1 MSSELAIKVDSLSK
15 AYHIYNKPHERFLQ
29 LINWRSRQ
37 YFSEFW
43 ALRDISLEVHKGE
56 TVGIVGKNGSGKSTL
71 LQIICGTLSQT
82 SGQVESAGKIAAL
95 LELGSGFNPE
105 FTGRENVLM
114 YASILGL
121 SEELIAQRFEN
132 IVAFA
137 DIGEFLDQPVK
148 TYSSGMVVRLAFAV
162 IAHVDADILIIDE
175 ALAVGD
181 IFFVQKCMRFLNEF
195 KKHGTLLFVSHD
207 SSAVVN
213 FCDKAV
219 WLDKG
224 RIELTG
230 SAKQVTERYLET
242 LYAGQNSIENELSAD
257 IVQAFAKAKDKASA
271 PSQRRDAR
279 LEYIN
284 LTQYRND
291 LELFEFKDDCESFG
305 SRRGEIIGAKLM
317 DESLSALSW
326 AVGGEL
332 VTLQIVC
339 FARQKLHSP
348 IVGFHFKNRLG
359 QRLFGDNTYLSY
371 KNQDF
376 SVAAGESFT
385 ATFTFLMP
393 RLERGDYAFDVAL
406 AEGVQENHEMLHWKY
421 DALVLVSHSSSVT
434 SGLVGIPMIAI
445 DMALADTNQLEK
457 DEPCP

>member
-1 MSSELAIKVDSLSK
+1 MSSDLAIRVESLSK

-37 YFSEFW
+37 YFTEFW
-43 ALRDISLEVHKGE
+43 ALRDVSLEVAKGE
-56 TVGIVGKNGSGKSTL
+56 TVGIVGRNGSGKSTL
-71 LQIICGTLSQT
+71 LQIICGTLSQS
-82 SGQVESAGKIAAL
+82 SGNIESNGKIAAL

-121 SEELIAQRFEN
+121 SDELIALRYED
-132 IVAFA
+132 IVGFA

-162 IAHVDADILIIDE
+162 IVHVDADILIIDE

-181 IFFVQKCMRFLNEF
+181 VFFVQKCMRFLNEF

-213 FCDKAV
+213 FCDKAI
-219 WLDKG
+219 WLEKG
-224 RIELTG
+224 RVELSG
-230 SAKQVTERYLET
+230 SAKEVTEKYLET
-242 LYAGQNSIENELSAD
+242 LYTDQNQSEHALSYGIEE
-257 IVQAFAKAKDKASA
+257 AFAKAKEKAGA
-271 PSQRRDAR
+271 PSKMRDAR
-279 LEYIN
+279 SEFIN

-291 LELFEFKDDCESFG
+291 LELFDFKDDGESFG
-305 SRRGEIIGAKLM
+305 SKRAEIIGAKLM
-317 DESLSALSW
+317 DESLSKLSW
-326 AVGGEL
+326 AVGGEI

-339 FARQKLHSP
+339 FARQQLYKP
-348 IVGFHFKNRLG
+348 IVGFHLKNRLG
-359 QRLFGDNTYLSY
+359 QRLFGDNTYLSF
-371 KNQDF
+371 KGHDF
-376 SVAAGESFT
+376 SVDAGESFT
-385 ATFTFLMP
+385 ATFTFIMP

-406 AEGVQENHEMLHWKY
+406 AEGVQENHEMLDWKY
-421 DALVLVSHSSSVT
+421 DALTLVSHSSSVT

-445 DMALADTNQLEK
+445 DMTAKCDSQLEL
-457 DEPCP
+457 D

>member
-1 MSSELAIKVDSLSK
+1 MSSEPAIRVDALSK

-29 LINWRSRQ
+29 LINWRARQ

-43 ALRDISLEVHKGE
+43 ALRDVSLEVKKGE

-82 SGQVESAGKIAAL
+82 SGQVQSNGKIAAL

-121 SEELIAQRFEN
+121 SEELIAERYDD

-148 TYSSGMVVRLAFAV
+148 TYSSGMVVRLAFGV
-162 IAHVDADILIIDE
+162 IVHVDADILIIDE

-213 FCDKAV
+213 FCDKAI

-230 SAKQVTERYLET
+230 SAKEVTERYLET
-242 LYAGQNSIENELSAD
+242 LYTGQNSGENDLSSD
-257 IVQAFAKAKDKASA
+257 VMEAFAKAKDKAGS
-271 PSQRRDAR
+271 PSEKKDAR
-279 LEYIN
+279 SEFIN

-291 LELFEFKDDCESFG
+291 LELFDFKEDGQSFG
-305 SRRGEIIGAKLM
+305 SRRAEIIGVKLM

-339 FARQKLHSP
+339 FARQRLYKP

-359 QRLFGDNTYLSY
+359 QRLFGDNTYLSFR
-371 KNQDF
+371 NDEF
-376 SVAAGESFT
+376 SIAAGDSFT

-393 RLERGDYAFDVAL
+393 RLEPGDYAFDVAL
-406 AEGVQENHEMLHWKY
+406 ADGVQENHEMLHWMY
-421 DALVLVSHSSSVT
+421 DALVLVSHSSSVV

-445 DMALADTNQLEK
+445 DMTLADTNQP
-457 DEPCP
+457 EPD